1 MGFVYFNG
9 FKDMSLK
16 NMLSTRLYYSSV
28 MDSFANEIIQD
39 EPYTIL
45 QSFQNIGGSG
55 DGSHLH
61 NYHSLNAPYMILL
74 CSIGILSIL
83 YKYRQMEDNHK
94 LKRLDHFIEYY
105 DVRKKINI
113 LLTIMSIL
121 FIKNVDNAF

>member
-28 MDSFANEIIQD
+28 MDSFANEIIQE
-39 EPYTIL
+39 EPYTII
-45 QSFQNIGGSG
+45 QSFQNSGGAVG
-55 DGSHLH
+55 AHLH
-61 NYHSLNAPYMILL
+61 NYHSLNAPYIILL

-83 YKYRQMEDNHK
+83 YKYRQMENNNK